1 LIVNR
6 LRKVCVF
13 VPSGS
18 FGGMHGDRIERFRL
32 PHQLRVRALA
42 QADHFGDLEHA
53 RLNVAEGADI
63 MRQLR
68 GGQ

>member
-1 LIVNR
+1 
-6 LRKVCVF
+6 
-13 VPSGS
+13 
-18 FGGMHGDRIERFRL
+18 MHGDRIERFRL

-42 QADHFGDLEHA
+42 QADHSGDLEHA

-63 MRQLR
+63 IRQLR